1 LGIHDFFRPQLQ
13 SLLFSTILL
22 LTASC
27 GVQVQAL
34 EQASR
39 SYKAHKDYASLEAIY
54 RHLSKRMERG
64 EVEDL
69 LGEPDYSPIEGLYY
83 YSSSRRKAESRGKEQ
98 INLPVGLVVD
108 YRDKE
113 GLLTEKLQIFQLGSI
128 EE

>member
-1 LGIHDFFRPQLQ
+1 MQA
-13 SLLFSTILL
+13 LLFSIILL

-27 GVQVQAL
+27 GVQIQAL

-39 SYKAHKDYASLEAIY
+39 SYKADKDYVSLEVIY

-98 INLPVGLVVD
+98 ITMPVGLVVD
-108 YRDKE
+108 YRDKK